1 MRVAIACFDKDL
13 ESSVESHFGKANWFC
28 ICDTRTKEKLFIENA
43 ETMKNDESGYLAA
56 KTLASRDIDMV
67 IAGGFNIKESG
78 YLRDHNIQ
86 MVIPRVSIRANKLID
101 QVMCF

>member
-1 MRVAIACFDKDL
+1 MRVAIACLDKDL

-28 ICDTRTKEKLFIENA
+28 ICDTRTKEQLFIENTENA
-43 ETMKNDESGYLAA
+43 KNDDSGYQAA
-56 KTLASRDIDMV
+56 KTLASRNIDMV
-67 IAGGFNIKESG
+67 IARGFNIKESG

-86 MVIPRVSIRANKLID
+86 MVIPQVNIRANKLID